1 MNPASDPRSS
11 ASSAGNLFP
20 PSRLFA
26 SLRGSTLPEF
36 RNFNAEDAENSPEL
50 QPLMTTDPDYPTIRV
65 HSYYYPSGSSF
76 LCKVSLWPETVSTVG
91 AKTIPR
97 RLRPRVATS
106 RDQRATYPLSASLRD
121 LRVNSLSLSVAA
133 EPL

>member
-1 MNPASDPRSS
+1 MI
-11 ASSAGNLFP
+11 
-20 PSRLFA
+20 
-26 SLRGSTLPEF
+26 
-36 RNFNAEDAENSPEL
+36 
-50 QPLMTTDPDYPTIRV
+50 TDPDYPTIRV

-133 EPL
+133 EPRWVHSWLKPLWSSRPFVSFVYFVVNPALASVAEFPVPIISVPE